1 MKIMTIKELT
11 DLLSQYPPDTRVVV
25 AGYEG
30 GFNDITIHKIIHL
43 KLDANKEWWYG
54 QHEEVRSSG
63 EPALLLAGENRIS
76 EEYLGKQEEKED

>member
-1 MKIMTIKELT
+1 MTIQQLT
-11 DLLSQYPPDTRVVV
+11 ALLSQYPPDTRVVV

-43 KLDANKEWWYG
+43 ELDANKEWWNG

-76 EEYLGKQEEKED
+76 ERYQEKKGEEID

>member
-1 MKIMTIKELT
+1 MTIQQLT
-11 DLLSQYPPDTRVVV
+11 TLLSQYPPDTRVVV

-43 KLDANKEWWYG
+43 ELDANKEWWNG

-76 EEYLGKQEEKED
+76 ERYQEKKGEEID

>member
-1 MKIMTIKELT
+1 MTIQQLT
-11 DLLSQYPPDTRVVV
+11 ALLSQYPPDTRVVV

-30 GFNDITIHKIIHL
+30 GFNDITIQKIIHL

-76 EEYLGKQEEKED
+76 EEYLEKEKREKSK

>member
-1 MKIMTIKELT
+1 MEVMTIKELT
-11 DLLSQYPPDTRVVV
+11 ALLSQYPPDTRVVV

-43 KLDANKEWWYG
+43 ELDANKEWWNG

-63 EPALLLAGENRIS
+63 KPALLLAGENRIS
-76 EEYLGKQEEKED
+76 EEYLGKQEEKEG